1 MSWPALPAFGIINN
15 PLLESPFVTN
25 NDEGTEGPPVASN
38 RFLLLSGGDFNL
50 LNGSQ
55 FLLLE

>member
-1 MSWPALPAFGIINN
+1 MSWPALPAFGIVNN

-25 NDEGTEGPPVASN
+25 NDEGTIGPPVSSN
-38 RFLLLSGGDFNL
+38 RFLLLSGGDFL
-50 LNGSQ
+50 LLSGGD